1 METTAIAL
9 GLEIKR
15 LRELSQMNQE
25 DLGAQ
30 AGYGKGA
37 GVSISRIESGT
48 TRPTKVRLAGIA
60 LALKVTPE
68 QLEDLAKLRALV
80 GEDAGQ
86 KADARVRPQAV
97 KDRLKTIQER
107 TKLRTDC
114 VEELG
119 ASFNDAHDRARDA
132 YFLRFVDIAKGIE
145 NAPLPKMPPQ
155 DELAGSDDDANEAR
169 ATAAGMSFLSQKITS
184 ALVGGAGGAATGA
197 AVGGAAAYAAFT
209 GAAMFGTAST
219 GAAISGLY
227 GIAATNA
234 TLAVLGGGTLAA
246 AGGGIAAGSLLLTGI
261 VAAPIAIL
269 AAGGLFLA
277 HRRTKTQEVKLNA
290 QLDVAEASLDATQ
303 HGFDLL
309 ADTLGRATAIL
320 EYVGVHA
327 AHALEKWE
335 RGLGVRPTTWT
346 SLTVDQQQSY
356 RGFIDIAACELAVD
370 GIDAPQFMT
379 TESDG
384 LERLANAIGATLDHA
399 ESTVR
404 ALV

>member
-1 METTAIAL
+1 MDITAIAL
-9 GLEIKR
+9 GLEIKH
-15 LRELSQMNQE
+15 LREQSEMSQE
-25 DLGAQ
+25 ELGGQ

-48 TRPTKVRLAGIA
+48 TRPTKLRLAGIA

-68 QLEDLAKLRALV
+68 QLEDLAKLRS
-80 GEDAGQ
+80 DAGEGAGQ
-86 KADARVRPQAV
+86 ETDARVRKQTV
-97 KDRLKTIQER
+97 KDRLKGVQER
-107 TKLRTDC
+107 TKRRTDC

-119 ASFNDAHDRARDA
+119 ESFNDAHDRARDA

-155 DELAGSDDDANEAR
+155 DELAVSDDSAEDAR
-169 ATAAGMSFLSQKITS
+169 ATAAGMSLLSQKITG

-209 GAAMFGTAST
+209 GVTMFGTAST
-219 GAAISGLY
+219 GAAISGLS

-290 QLDVAEASLDATQ
+290 QLDVAEATLDATQ

-309 ADTLGRATAIL
+309 ADTLVRATLIL
-320 EYVGVHA
+320 EYIGVHA

-335 RGLGVRPTTWT
+335 RGLGARSMTWA
-346 SLTVDQQQSY
+346 SLTFEQQQSY
-356 RGFIDIAACELAVD
+356 REFIDIAACELAVD

-379 TESDG
+379 TKADG
-384 LERLANAIGATLDHA
+384 LERLENAITATLDHA
-399 ESTVR
+399 ETTVR
-404 ALV
+404 AIV